1 MKSTYTNLYAQ
12 MEESLD
18 LLLSA
23 IYDSDVLYEYT
34 KKQYSVAYYDVYG
47 VSLTFNSVNYNF
59 INKDGA
65 HFGGVAPIK
74 EILHLLD
81 NPLKRTENAE

>member
-1 MKSTYTNLYAQ
+1 MKSTYTNLYEQ

-18 LLLSA
+18 LLLSE

-34 KKQYSVAYYDVYG
+34 KKNYGVAYYDIYG
-47 VSLTFNSVNYNF
+47 VSLTSNSVHYNF

-65 HFGGVAPIK
+65 HFGGVAPLK
-74 EILHLLD
+74 EILYSLD
-81 NPLKRTENAE
+81 SLGELND